1 MKFKIG
7 SLLIT
12 TIMLLMG
19 MYSQSNIF
27 AHSDHD
33 KDANVI
39 KIADII
45 MGIQHYASAEDQ
57 KHLQDIVDSD
67 SSTEHEKVIA
77 TAIINIQH
85 QASTGDKQKL
95 QEIIDST
102 KPTSTVN
109 AIAAI
114 VYSFSHGVSAADKRK
129 LQTIKFKG

>member
-1 MKFKIG
+1 
-7 SLLIT
+7 
-12 TIMLLMG
+12 MLLMG
-19 MYSQSNIF
+19 MHFQSNVF

-45 MGIQHYASAEDQ
+45 MGIQHYGSAEDQ

-114 VYSFSHGVSAADKRK
+114 VHSFSHGVSAADKRK

>member
-1 MKFKIG
+1 MKFKIR
-7 SLLIT
+7 SLLLT

-19 MYSQSNIF
+19 MHFQSNVY

-39 KIADII
+39 KIADIVI
-45 MGIQHYASAEDQ
+45 GIQHYASAEDQ
-57 KHLQDIVDSD
+57 KHLQAIVDSD

-77 TAIINIQH
+77 TVIMNIQH
-85 QASTGDKQKL
+85 QASAGDKQKL

-102 KPTSTVN
+102 TPTSTVN
-109 AIAAI
+109 ALATI
-114 VYSFSHGVSAADKRK
+114 VHSFSHGISASDKRK

>member
-1 MKFKIG
+1 MKFKIR
-7 SLLIT
+7 SFLLT

-19 MYSQSNIF
+19 MHFQSNVF

-39 KIADII
+39 KIADIVI
-45 MGIQHYASAEDQ
+45 GIQHFASAEDQ
-57 KHLQDIVDSD
+57 QHLQAIVDSD

-77 TAIINIQH
+77 TAIMNIQH
-85 QASTGDKQKL
+85 QASAGDKQKL

-102 KPTSTVN
+102 TTTSTVN
-109 AIAAI
+109 ALATI
-114 VYSFSHGVSAADKRK
+114 VHGFSHGISAADKRK

>member
-1 MKFKIG
+1 MKFKIRTLFL
-7 SLLIT
+7 STILLLI
-12 TIMLLMG
+12 G

-33 KDANVI
+33 KDATVI
-39 KIADII
+39 KIADIV
-45 MGIQHYASAEDQ
+45 MGFQHYASAEDQ

-77 TAIINIQH
+77 TAIMNIQH
-85 QASTGDKQKL
+85 QALAGDKQKL

-102 KPTSTVN
+102 TPTSTVN
-109 AIAAI
+109 ALATI
-114 VYSFSHGVSAADKRK
+114 VNAFSHGVSAADKRK